1 MLGSPGIRHSEFY
14 FAYALR
20 PCKQDFKEA
29 KQHLSLAYSYGA
41 RLKLFI
47 KLNDNIKGKNA

>member
-41 RLKLFI
+41 RLKLLI